1 MSYTKNTWSNGDV
14 ISKSKLDHIEDG
26 IYTNSVTQVTVDN
39 GVASFKNAA
48 GDELFTLAIGGS
60 SFVKLAE
67 NEFTVNTENTSAT
80 QIGTITIDPASDV
93 FTSAY
98 YIFVKI
104 RDKAGKRAGYFLG
117 SDTIYPNA
125 NAANGSTTS
134 TNVAGRMLYS
144 YTANNEFACVSQ
156 AYGIYP
162 NYITS
167 AGYITLYSRY
177 HSTYSLTLN
186 GTYKVEIFALKYPDN
201 VSPFA

>member
-1 MSYTKNTWSNGDV
+1 MADVTINYKGSAIADMSASGTKTLHTEGTFCED
-14 ISKSKLDHIEDG
+14 DIEVV
-26 IYTNSVTQVTVDN
+26 YAKPS
-39 GVASFKNAA
+39 AS
-48 GDELFTLAIGGS
+48 S
-60 SFVKLAE
+60 YVKLAE
-67 NEFTVNTENTSAT
+67 QEFTVNTENTTAV

-117 SDTIYPNA
+117 SDAIYPNA
-125 NAANGSTTS
+125 IAANGSTTS
-134 TNVAGRMLYS
+134 TNVAGRVLYS
-144 YTANNEFACVSQ
+144 YTANNEFACVSS

-162 NYITS
+162 NLITS
-167 AGYITLYSRY
+167 AGYITIYSRY

-186 GTYKVEIFALKYPDN
+186 GTYKVEVFALKYPDN